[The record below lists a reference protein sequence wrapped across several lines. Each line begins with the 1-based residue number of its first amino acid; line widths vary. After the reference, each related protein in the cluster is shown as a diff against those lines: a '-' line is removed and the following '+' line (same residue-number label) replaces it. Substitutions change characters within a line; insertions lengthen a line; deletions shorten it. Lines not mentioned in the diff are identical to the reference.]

1 MAVFEYVVFHPWRV
15 LVTVVAGVLLG
26 VAAFYV
32 FQVQAA
38 LNSVAV
44 EDFDPEGAR
53 RSIEVSTTEVTDW
66 VFVEPS
72 DYTGDEDT
80 FDLQSQLAES
90 FDLTQSYDPSDF
102 SPSSFGEPI
111 DDSLFTAYLLV
122 GTDAS
127 KYLADV
133 IILALEPADG
143 SAPIMVS
150 IPRDLYVWN
159 VCKGTFTRIN
169 AGLGGCPRVA
179 SGTEM
184 LAILVEDYT
193 GIPIDHSARVDFN
206 GFARIVDAMGG
217 TTICVDFP
225 TRDQKSHLDI
235 PEAGCRK
242 ANGALTLAWVRSRH
256 TEQLKGGEWV
266 QVVGSDYAR
275 QTRQQDVLFQLAA
288 KAAGFSSPASLT
300 SRLSAAVSSLRLDS
314 SWSFGQAI
322 GSAWKYRGISKT
334 SVKRFSISATNYRT
348 PAGAAVLLPK
358 VPFAQALGEVYPLP

>member
-1 MAVFEYVVFHPWRV
+1 LAVFEYVVFHPWRV
-15 LVTVVAGVLLG
+15 VVTVVAGVLLG
-26 VAAFYV
+26 VAAFYL

-44 EDFDPEGAR
+44 EDFDPDAARMAIEGDGAK
-53 RSIEVSTTEVTDW
+53 STDW

-72 DYTGDEDT
+72 DYIGDEDT

-102 SPSSFGEPI
+102 SPNSFGEPI
-111 DDSLFTAYLLV
+111 GDSLFNAYLLV

-159 VCKGTFTRIN
+159 VCKDTFTRIN
-169 AGLGGCPRVA
+169 AGLGGCPGIA

-217 TTICVDFP
+217 TTICVDYP
-225 TRDQKSHLDI
+225 TRDIKSGLDI
-235 PEAGCRK
+235 PTAGCRK
-242 ANGALTLAWVRSRH
+242 ANGELTLAWVRSRQ
-256 TEQLKGGEWV
+256 TEQLRGGRWV

-288 KAAGFSSPASLT
+288 KAAGFASPSRLT
-300 SRLSAAVSSLRLDS
+300 TRLSAAVSSVRLDT

-322 GSAWKYRGISKT
+322 YSAWKYRGISKS

-358 VPFAQALGEVYPLP
+358 IPFAQALGEVYPLP